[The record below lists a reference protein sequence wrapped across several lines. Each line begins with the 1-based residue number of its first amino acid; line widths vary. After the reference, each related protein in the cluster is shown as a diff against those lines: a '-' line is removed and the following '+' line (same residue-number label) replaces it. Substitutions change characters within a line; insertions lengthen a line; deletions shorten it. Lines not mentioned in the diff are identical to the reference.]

1 LRKAAMTVGALPVRT
16 WEASS
21 AKVTSRTQCRPFSI
35 VQWPRSGSAR
45 RAGRACS
52 NGRLVKDEDVAR
64 LSPLG
69 HAHINFLGRYAITA
83 SAPAQGL
90 RQLGQVPDLPGT
102 AS

>member
-1 LRKAAMTVGALPVRT
+1 VTVSGIPPPARPEDLPRLRAQGVPV
-16 WEASS
+16 
-21 AKVTSRTQCRPFSI
+21 
-35 VQWPRSGSAR
+35 
-45 RAGRACS
+45 
-52 NGRLVKDEDVAR
+52 LVKDEDVAR

-90 RQLGQVPDLPGT
+90 RQLGQVPELPGT

>member
-1 LRKAAMTVGALPVRT
+1 MQAVLDRPVAAQQVGQA
-16 WEASS
+16 
-21 AKVTSRTQCRPFSI
+21 
-35 VQWPRSGSAR
+35 G
-45 RAGRACS
+45 GRACS

-69 HAHINFLGRYAITA
+69 HAHISFLGRYAITA